1 MSHPNPAGNG
11 CSLEDCYT
19 NLFALTD
26 ICGIKWRKLASN
38 PDKHVLDHLEDPVL
52 VSYSKCIQADILC
65 VWRRVQKQVGEQHS
79 DHLSFNKELWIFWY
93 GDEPASLESH
103 LSKDLNEMEGGSW
116 DKGKDHGLSYECRT
130 LLFKALHNLIERC
143 LITKGFIRLGRWF
156 VQPYDSQ
163 AQNADRQTH
172 LSFSFNFFLHGESSV
187 CASIEVKQHPPVW
200 RLTPQHLTLAVE
212 NHTNFQ
218 VILAPY
224 GLNGTLTGQSYR
236 ETDQSA
242 HKILE
247 EWSKFYPIDKSNKDG
262 DPSKTPALVEVIVAG
277 VRMKYPS
284 SFVLLCDVEEYLTKS
299 ISAPAAP
306 TTNLPRPQNNVPSSH
321 LTPPS
326 SPADISILTDHGAK
340 GGAVGVNSILGA
352 HHLDVNSELVTKSE
366 RVFSLKIQERV
377 LQDNCANSGIS
388 KRLSE
393 TVSDD
398 TVAGI
403 WDLNDPTTKVNCN
416 CSRHR
421 LLKNKPAL
429 TTQNKTQT
437 VGTPKHGKGDVKQ
450 EKIERPPSRVGRNN
464 TLPFHR
470 QSAVNDAPIDIDSL
484 MPRVPAQ
491 GANFNNSTSAASALP
506 QLNCANEG
514 NTAMEI
520 HSPAAVPSPLLEEPH
535 SQSHANQGVGEP
547 TMPKLSPHPPPEVQ
561 EKEGVAKPSAS
572 DTSNAMVNGH
582 VDFAK
587 PNDVSTPKVTEN
599 VFSPPWVQSEAKS
612 ASIDHWIKSQQ
623 QQHKHLDIPG
633 IKRPLLPTLQTD
645 DDSLVTEN
653 LYNLETLNTWLSFPV
668 IKKPRYEPP
677 SPEEDYTM
685 SLSQKNRTSPLN
697 SLEDDPYEFS
707 DEASINPATI
717 TNRKMRD
724 SQNDS
729 YHSRK
734 SPYGKMDDDSGR
746 EDKPNEPGSMNS
758 PPSTPNTA
766 LKESLMQVND
776 LVPKTSDLDHIFES
790 DSDNDDAFMTQD
802 KNISE
807 DLKQTKVLNLVST
820 EGVIGASELMR
831 MYPTPPSNNSE
842 YGHEVIDTIHIE
854 RPFIKKEINAPSLEE
869 FFKDVPSVF
878 QPPEQEEFVSSEKY
892 STVTLPKLS
901 PIYNPPEYKAS
912 WQFPMPIMEK
922 PPPNSY
928 INIPSIEN
936 IPSLP
941 SRMSHSAIESS
952 PAMFQTSSVGPQ
964 RTPMS
969 YELQSPASNASSY
982 LNKTLNSVDNQGT
995 NNQIAEVHSLTVNI
1009 LLMDSRLNVFKDA
1022 NFDSCNFCVCN
1033 GNIRGADSGIL
1044 VEDTTGEAQFSCTC
1058 GFSAIRNRRFGI
1070 NAGIFYED
1078 EVDITGVRNDRFD
1091 KRKPGLLSLEFNS
1104 ERKGDDP
1111 NMLVLELLLG
1121 QFTVPY
1127 PSSSSSQLLIRLT
1140 MNTDTSYAAI
1150 SVDDFPL
1157 RDGNEVSYSALDQG
1171 RQAMEHCIPTKL
1183 DDPSMKSTC
1192 LHKWQFLQ
1200 GATKIPLNSQ
1210 DSQHMLRSLQP
1221 ILQDAIQNKR
1231 VTRLWE
1237 QTFKLAGPLT
1247 WKEFH
1252 QLAGRGSEEN
1262 SSPQPIPALLV
1273 GNDSDWLSVSP
1284 YSLRYWEKQ
1293 FMEPYGKQRD
1303 IAYVVLA
1310 PDNNYI
1316 IDYVK
1321 IFFKELSNVY
1331 ELCRFGRHAPFAKKL
1346 RDGIMRIG
1354 KKQAATKST
1363 EEPGEEWFKQIGESP
1378 ITNKLKLYSQ
1388 VCSSW
1393 LAPLLGQQTLDQ
1405 TVFESNTNYRAG
1417 YKPAE
1422 ANQINTGTEHV
1433 FTVPQT
1439 NSNDDKENNQSSDST
1454 NFQNTSL
1461 HENDREKPTDCPAL
1475 VIYII
1480 DPFSYGQNSESELDR
1495 LIKIGLLRCYLQL
1508 VKSLPD
1514 HLQQNINLQII
1525 PLHTVLES
1533 TEGGSNIQQL
1543 KSLSFSVFT
1552 TCRWNS
1558 SHTILGR
1565 SLTGFGPAAAA
1576 ELFLKKKDEKE
1587 KMRLYSPP
1595 FIIAPT
1601 KDKQALLAECH
1612 GEKLEKSN
1620 VLYCSYCLSED
1631 QRWLLAACT
1640 DEQGELMETVTI
1652 NVEIPNR
1659 NRRKKAS
1666 ARKIGLKKLWDFIL
1680 GVVTMTTIPSRLV
1693 IGRFGR
1699 MGHGELKGWSG
1710 LLSKKNILK
1719 SSRHIKELCPNVCSI
1734 PNNSDIPGILSVC
1747 LISMESH
1754 SSFQVI
1760 ADVVKAEEK
1769 MSSNCPMQTPQDA
1782 SCTHILVFPTS
1793 ANAQANSTQIPG
1805 DTGGQLGLENIDDV
1819 MDDDNILSGLHEDFK
1834 MDNDLNDGFLFNVFE
1849 EITNSPNTVLPGV
1862 GNTSNPGSPTDNG
1875 RNSLSAMNGSTSN
1888 SQDLDPQDEHP
1899 NLLQQPLAMGYYVS
1913 TADSGPLPKWF
1924 WSACPENENQKP
1936 YTFKAAL
1943 HVHYSSKQDDFMNSS
1958 QRNSHPLDSG
1968 ITCDVL
1974 RYVLENYNAL
1984 SWLTFDPVKNDRQ
1997 SSLPIHIVVLLQM
2010 YHALNAFL

>member
-26 ICGIKWRKLASN
+26 ICGIKWRRLATN
-38 PDKHVLDHLEDPVL
+38 PDSHVPLGLDHLEDPVL
-52 VSYSKCIQADILC
+52 VSYSKCIQSDILC
-65 VWRRVQKQVGEQHS
+65 VWRRIQNQAGEQRT

-93 GDEPASLESH
+93 GDEPAALESH
-103 LSKDLNEMEGGSW
+103 VSKDLIVKETGSW

-143 LITKGFIRLGRWF
+143 LLTKGFARLGRWF
-156 VQPYDSQ
+156 VQPYDTQ
-163 AQNADRQTH
+163 TQNTDRQTH

-200 RLTPQHLTLAVE
+200 RLTPHHLTLAQE

-236 ETDQSA
+236 DADQHA
-242 HKILE
+242 HKVLE
-247 EWSKFYPIDKSNKDG
+247 EWSRFYPIDKSDKEG
-262 DPSKTPALVEVIVAG
+262 DSSKAPALVEVLVAG

-284 SFVLLCDVEEYLTKS
+284 SFVLLCDVEEYLHKNIT
-299 ISAPAAP
+299 APAPA
-306 TTNLPRPQNNVPSSH
+306 TNLPRPQPVVPHSH

-326 SPADISILTDHGAK
+326 SPADISILTDHGTK
-340 GGAVGVNSILGA
+340 TGVGVMASGGT
-352 HHLDVNSELVTKSE
+352 HHMDISSDLIAKSE
-366 RVFSLKIQERV
+366 CVFSSKIQEKM
-377 LQDNCANSGIS
+377 LQDNCINSVVS
-388 KRLSE
+388 KRPSE
-393 TVSDD
+393 AVSEE
-398 TVAGI
+398 TAAGV
-403 WDLNDPTTKVNCN
+403 WDFNDPTTKLNCN

-421 LLKNKPAL
+421 LLKNKPIL
-429 TTQNKTQT
+429 TGQNKTQQ
-437 VGTPKHGKGDVKQ
+437 GTTNKHGKGDFKTD
-450 EKIERPPSRVGRNN
+450 KNERPPSRLGRS
-464 TLPFHR
+464 TAFHR
-470 QSAVNDAPIDIDSL
+470 QSTTAEVVDVDLLMQRATVQGVNFA
-484 MPRVPAQ
+484 PAQ
-491 GANFNNSTSAASALP
+491 GPGGTLP
-506 QLNCANEG
+506 QLNNTGEG
-514 NTAMEI
+514 STVPEG
-520 HSPAAVPSPLLEEPH
+520 HSPAAVPSPLEEPNSH
-535 SQSHANQGVGEP
+535 SHVSQSGEP
-547 TMPKLSPHPPPEVQ
+547 TMPKLSPHPPPEVP
-561 EKEGVAKPSAS
+561 ETKPVVENNPS
-572 DTSNAMVNGH
+572 AMVNGH

-587 PNDVSTPKVTEN
+587 PNDVSTPKAAEN
-599 VFSPPWVQSEAKS
+599 VMSPPWVPSEAKS
-612 ASIDHWIKSQQ
+612 VSINNWIKSHQL
-623 QQHKHLDIPG
+623 HKHVEVPG

-645 DDSLVTEN
+645 GDSFVTEN
-653 LYNLETLNTWLSFPV
+653 LYNLDPLNTWLSIPV
-668 IKKPRYEPP
+668 LKKPRYEEL
-677 SPEEDYTM
+677 SPDGESM
-685 SLSQKNRTSPLN
+685 MISQKHMNCNSPQ
-697 SLEDDPYEFS
+697 SMEDDPYEFS

-724 SQNDS
+724 SRDEGFHN
-729 YHSRK
+729 RK
-734 SPYGKMDDDSGR
+734 SPYGRGDDESGR
-746 EDKPNEPGSMNS
+746 LDSNRDGTDPGSLTS
-758 PPSTPNTA
+758 PPATPNPA
-766 LKESLMQVND
+766 LKQDGLMHLND
-776 LVPKTSDLDHIFES
+776 LVVKPSDLDHIFES
-790 DSDNDDAFMTQD
+790 DSDNDDSSLLPKDTIIPD
-802 KNISE
+802 
-807 DLKQTKVLNLVST
+807 DLKHATKIVIQPT
-820 EGVIGASELMR
+820 EGVIAASELIR

-842 YGHEVIDTIHIE
+842 SPISYHEVIETYE
-854 RPFIKKEINAPSLEE
+854 RPIIKKEINVPSIEE
-869 FFKDVPSVF
+869 FLKDVPSVF
-878 QPPEQEEFVSSEKY
+878 QPQEQEEFVSSEKY
-892 STVTLPKLS
+892 STVTLPSNKLS
-901 PIYNPPEYKAS
+901 PIHHPPDYKAS

-936 IPSLP
+936 ISSLP
-941 SRMSHSAIESS
+941 SRMPSSAIESS

-995 NNQIAEVHSLTVNI
+995 NNQIAEVQSLIVNI

-1033 GNIRGADSGIL
+1033 GNIKGADSGIL
-1044 VEDTTGEAQFSCTC
+1044 IEDPSGEAQYSCTC

-1070 NAGIFYED
+1070 HAGLFYED
-1078 EVDITGVRNDRFD
+1078 EVDITGVRNDRLD
-1091 KRKPGLLSLEFNS
+1091 RRKPGLLSLEFNG
-1104 ERKGDDP
+1104 EHKGDDP

-1127 PSSSSSQLLIRLT
+1127 PSSSSSQLLIRLS

-1157 RDGNEVSYSALDQG
+1157 RDGNDVSYTALDQG
-1171 RQAMEHCIPTKL
+1171 RQAMEHCLPTKL
-1183 DDPSMKSTC
+1183 NDDVMKTTC

-1210 DSQHMLRSLQP
+1210 DSQHLLKSLQP

-1237 QTFKLAGPLT
+1237 QTFKLTGPLT

-1273 GNDSDWLSVSP
+1273 GHDKDWLSVSP
-1284 YSLRYWEKQ
+1284 YSLRFWEKQ

-1310 PDNNYI
+1310 PDNNYV

-1321 IFFKELSNVY
+1321 IFFQELSNVY
-1331 ELCRFGRHAPFAKKL
+1331 ELCRLGRHAPFAKKL

-1354 KKQAATKST
+1354 KKQAASKTGDEV
-1363 EEPGEEWFKQIGESP
+1363 EEEFFKQIGESP
-1378 ITNKLKLYSQ
+1378 ITNKLRLYAQ

-1405 TVFESNTNYRAG
+1405 SVFEPNTNYRAG
-1417 YKPAE
+1417 YKPCE
-1422 ANQINTGTEHV
+1422 PIPPTNTEHV
-1433 FTVPQT
+1433 FTVPPPT
-1439 NSNDDKENNQSSDST
+1439 TVNEDNKENTQTSESNNLRDQ
-1454 NFQNTSL
+1454 SL
-1461 HENDREKPTDCPAL
+1461 HENDREKPTESPAL
-1475 VIYII
+1475 VVYIV
-1480 DPFSYGQNSESELDR
+1480 DPFSYGQNCEGESDMDR
-1495 LIKIGLLRCYLQL
+1495 IIKIGLLKCYLQL

-1514 HLQQNINLQII
+1514 NLQQNINLQII

-1533 TEGGSNIQQL
+1533 TERGSNMQQL
-1543 KSLSFSVFT
+1543 KAISFSVFT
-1552 TCRWNS
+1552 ACRWIS
-1558 SHTILGR
+1558 SHNVLGR
-1565 SLTGFGPAAAA
+1565 SLTGFGPASAAD
-1576 ELFLKKKDEKE
+1576 LFLKKKEDK
-1587 KMRLYSPP
+1587 KMKLYSPP
-1595 FIIAPT
+1595 FVIAPT

-1612 GEKLEKSN
+1612 GEKLERSN
-1620 VLYCSYCLSED
+1620 VLYFSYCLSED

-1640 DEQGELMETVTI
+1640 DEQGELMETATI
-1652 NVEIPNR
+1652 NIEIPNR

-1666 ARKIGLKKLWDFIL
+1666 ARKIGLRKLWDFIL

-1710 LLSKKNILK
+1710 LLSKKNIVK
-1719 SSRHIKELCPNVCSI
+1719 SMRRIKDLCPNVCSHLT
-1734 PNNSDIPGILSVC
+1734 NSSEIPGILSVC
-1747 LISMESH
+1747 LISLESH
-1754 SSFQVI
+1754 SSFQVL
-1760 ADVVKAEEK
+1760 ADAVKAEEK
-1769 MSSNCPMQTPQDA
+1769 MSSNCPLQTPQDA
-1782 SCTHILVFPTS
+1782 SCTHILVFPIS
-1793 ANAQANSTQIPG
+1793 ANAQANSQSVMP
-1805 DTGGQLGLENIDDV
+1805 DTGVSLGLGNIEDV

-1834 MDNDLNDGFLFNVFE
+1834 MDNDINDGFLFNVFE
-1849 EITNSPNTVLPGV
+1849 EITNSPNTVLPG
-1862 GNTSNPGSPTDNG
+1862 GNNSNPGSPTDNG

-1888 SQDLDPQDEHP
+1888 SQDLDPQDEQP
-1899 NLLQQPLAMGYYVS
+1899 NLLQQPLAMGYIVS

-1924 WSACPENENQKP
+1924 YSACPESEHHKP

-1943 HVHYSSKQDDFMNSS
+1943 HIQSNQEEFMPSS
-1958 QRNSHPLDSG
+1958 QRNSHPLDSS

-1997 SSLPIHIVVLLQM
+1997 SSLPIHIVVLMQM